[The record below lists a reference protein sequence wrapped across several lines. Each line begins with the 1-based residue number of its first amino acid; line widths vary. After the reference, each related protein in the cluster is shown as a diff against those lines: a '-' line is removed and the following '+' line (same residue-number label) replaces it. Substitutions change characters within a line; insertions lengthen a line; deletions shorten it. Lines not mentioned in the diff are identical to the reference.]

1 MKTRIRS
8 LFAKGLLVSAL
19 ILPFVSGCDSDT
31 VNVTAIVGVA
41 IDAALSIL
49 SIVGVL

>member
-1 MKTRIRS
+1 MKTRFVSR
-8 LFAKGLLVSAL
+8 LAKGTLISAL
-19 ILPFVSGCDSDT
+19 VLPFVTGCDTGGVD
-31 VNVTAIVGVA
+31 VAAIVGVS

>member
-1 MKTRIRS
+1 MNTRLASR
-8 LFAKGLLVSAL
+8 LAKGSLLAAI
-19 ILPFVSGCDSDT
+19 ILPFVSGCDTGGVD
-31 VNVTAIVGVA
+31 VAAIVGVS